1 MRLLKVSVISTL
13 AALALSLSGCDLFTA
28 GLGARVDLSPP
39 EVRITNPVNNAY
51 IRYSEGKIIIS
62 GTVTDD
68 GAISSVVLFWE
79 NGAISR
85 NATISGNNWSVSFNQ
100 GELPDGRYVFTARA
114 TDASNKSGEW
124 QSTVNVD
131 TTPPTGAFI
140 FAADRGTSQDN
151 PYNGKEKIQ
160 GLAEDGSGRLSSVVV
175 TLGGVRI
182 FPTDTNPTPDASEMA
197 SWSLDLDFDDVVTG
211 LITDGSKW
219 KDAAFAKVSET
230 DSLYTADLRLVVT
243 DQAGNSAEFTKACFV
258 DLTYDAPRITW
269 PASLDVDANYPR
281 NPTQYSGNIFKNG
294 ETIDIT
300 VEDDDAVNRDSAKL
314 VLETGTGTKY
324 EYTLANSG
332 LVANPS
338 GTTKATSVRFRF
350 TVPQETS
357 LPQGE
362 YKFSFEVSDDA
373 TYKNGKAATD
383 VKVENKSF
391 VIDNGP
397 PTLTVNPLAS
407 NVLRSDAFTLSGTA
421 SDGWD
426 IDSVQISLDGGATWQ
441 DASLSGSAGSY
452 AWTWCGTS
460 TAEGYYNVQLRA
472 VDKGGSTASRDLQ
485 ITIDNTAPDLSFNQV
500 YPIVESSGKKV
511 NGIIRASVTAAD
523 TNGLAGVRYWVYTNT
538 PPAESA
544 QIWNGSGYV
553 EFSSAP
559 YTVAIDTTALAGT
572 LYLRFGARDRAGN
585 ITYITYEPL
594 IIDQSTDNPT
604 ITLTNL
610 NQSINTWDGAAGNLL
625 ESNARIIGL
634 LSDDDGI
641 DSTTVQIR
649 YTIRLESSSDPLN
662 WGDWQAATSASSTS
676 FDYSLPSD
684 IPEGVRAVEVRV
696 SDKAAIKD
704 GKPAVTTTIGPFY
717 IAIDRQAPSLA
728 VNSPSFGSY
737 KGLGTFQIQGTASDS
752 FALKD
757 LDPGTAGTQA
767 VIVRT
772 DNANFG
778 DTANNTLVT
787 VASDGTWSYSY
798 TVNAGVDQLKTFY
811 ILARDYFNK
820 QTVISHEIRLDTVA
834 PTITITNPASAGSWF
849 ESLARFDGTASDT
862 TGIKTI
868 YYWIGNETDTPPAV
882 GNAAWSSLAGN
893 VNWSATVD
901 LASVSEG
908 SKKFWVY
915 AEDLADN
922 VSTPQSLQFYL
933 DKANPT
939 ISGVT
944 IGEGEYRNITFNLA
958 ATLADTYQLK
968 RVVVEQKQGSGA
980 YVSIYSNDSLSGTS
994 SVLNIDNLPRDPG
1007 NPTASTLVDE
1017 EYTYRITVEDLAGKT
1032 TQLTRRIIFDDTK
1045 PVVEIT
1051 SFTKYATTNKVNK
1064 TVTFNSL
1071 ASDANG
1077 LEGIKYFVSTNGTTA
1092 PAYDAIVGGDIVQ
1105 VLGGQSIDTMTL
1117 ADNTQYYLWVVARD
1131 KAGNEGASSPLGFY
1145 VDQSTDLPVVSLTS
1159 LDSSV
1164 TAESQILGPPVKN
1177 LLVGGGKISG
1187 TITDD
1192 DGLPATATIYID
1204 KNKDGDF
1211 ADTGESDT
1219 LPLSGT
1225 GITKTFD
1232 YDVSGLANGTY
1243 QFYIDVADTT
1253 GVHNSPMSSIWF
1265 AYDTEVPTVVFN
1277 ANASDGNPVGP
1288 YRRADFTVQGTV
1300 HDANGISKVE
1310 FSFDNGGSWEDL
1322 GITAAN
1328 GETKDWNKA
1337 INAASF
1343 NGTKVLLVRATDKF
1357 GRIGVSSSV
1366 SVTIDTIAPTVSVT
1380 SPGTFV
1386 AGPSVT
1392 ITGTSSDSGSEASGL
1407 DKVYYRVDGSSWQEA
1422 SGTASWNSTL
1432 DLDTDGTGS
1441 DTGLS
1446 EGNHTLDVY
1455 VADKAGNQSSVQ
1467 SITFMVD
1474 QNNPVLA
1481 AITIDGST
1489 LGETPVF
1496 RTTGFTLAG
1505 SVTDTNGVA
1514 SVSITQTKEGGS
1526 SEPVTVSLG
1535 TGTTSRTWAAS
1546 ISLSGEGSYTY
1557 TITVTDVAG
1566 RSTSATRTVVVD
1578 TQVPPAPIVS
1588 SPSMNSWILVTSY
1601 AVSGTASDAGS
1612 AGIGAVYYIVG
1623 SATGY
1628 TPPTDL
1634 ASWNLAN
1641 GTESWSGTID
1651 LVALGEG
1658 PKKIFVKAVDKA
1670 GNVSTQTEQP
1680 FGIDQ
1685 SAPSISL
1692 TGPVATLANGSI
1704 TFTGTASDSYLVA
1717 LVTVAEK
1724 KPGDTGFT
1732 DIGTATYDGGTGTW
1746 SYIRS
1751 ISGLSDGTYEYRIT
1765 VTDGALK
1772 TTSVTKTITIDTTAP
1787 VVSFNQPAPYI
1798 EISGTVYGN
1807 GTMTMSGTAS
1817 DLNGLAGLEYRV
1829 GGGTWQSVGSAP
1841 YTGFTFAVN
1850 TTAYT
1855 DKADLSI
1862 EVRGTDNAGNVAVA
1876 SYTIRVD
1883 QDTDKPTFTIGS
1895 PTEGGLV
1902 SSQTITISGSLADDD
1917 GLNDT
1922 TLYYRL
1928 SADGGTTWSPDWT
1941 QISASYLSGSATAK
1955 TLSSFSFTNSIDG
1968 VKVLQLRIA
1977 DVNGTIATKSI
1988 TFTQD
1993 AGAPTISD
2001 ISPATTGYRN
2011 GDFTVSGTATDTQ
2024 GTVAA
2029 VRYRVVKDGATVVVN
2044 WTAYTLGSPGSA
2056 TTSFT
2061 TGLIPTSSGTGIYQV
2076 TFETE
2081 DNAGNKRQESYAYT
2095 VDRTLPAGSFASPAS
2110 GSTTN
2115 NIITL
2120 SGTASDNFGLN
2131 SLRLAIMKGGT
2142 EVADLGAPTG
2152 TNDWS
2157 LSFDTRT
2164 YDESTYATLISGS
2177 LYEITL
2183 RLIITDV
2190 AGNSATVDR
2199 TFRIDQSTDIP
2210 QISFTTQQGVYLAD
2224 SKIYGTA
2231 TDDDGIASIEVST
2244 DGGTNWTT
2252 LSAPTGGW
2260 GTSASWNYDLGSTD
2274 GAYSLRVRVTDVS
2287 SPAIVGT
2294 SSDATFLVDREAP
2307 DGAFTAPAANSKL
2320 KASDLTFTGTYGDE
2334 NPVVSVQLKI
2344 DSSDFTSGAV
2354 TATMSGGSGS
2364 TSGTW
2369 TYTFATIPD
2378 GTRTIY
2384 ARVTDAAG
2392 RTTLISRTV
2401 VVDTTGPVV
2410 TIIDPADLTS
2420 VYGKV
2425 SIRGSAED
2433 ATTTVKNIKIG
2444 IGKTVNEADY
2454 EGSPWYPA
2462 TGTVSWSYT
2471 FNNINAYANTTYAV
2485 DIGDTDQDGVQDA
2498 GETWLNIWRMKIYI
2512 RAEDT
2517 AGLGSTGNISY
2528 VSTYTLEID
2537 PNRDRPEVTVLDPD
2551 DGATIGGY
2559 KRVFGIAQD
2568 GQSIWKVQIAFDMN
2582 NDGDFTDAG
2591 DVWPSI
2597 SGFTPPA
2604 ADESDSSTTAWYVVN
2619 GTTSWYQ
2626 TINLYGEFNP
2636 TGTETTRTI
2645 KFKVRAWDYKTTP
2658 GDGIPG
2664 IEVVRTITFD
2674 KTVPQYADIS
2684 HETGSTVGGS
2694 FTITGYVRDESGLQS
2709 IIFKHEGPRISSQEL
2724 IGASSGQPRAVL
2736 VNSGEPGYVAGYVT
2750 YRLEIPIN
2758 TTEAGLFPASSGIM
2772 AVALDAIDSS
2782 GFHSILSLSF
2792 NVDNIQPSLLTYTA
2806 GSEII
2811 GTQAEV
2817 QGTVRD
2823 TGIVSG
2829 IKQVVVY
2836 LKRGTSV
2843 LRLKGGS
2850 GSLDA
2855 SGVLNL
2861 SDSAYNDYRIV
2872 IDNRLED
2879 GNDTGSAGDNDGF
2892 AEWLTI
2898 SGGVYNWAARFNST
2912 LVSDGKT
2919 EVNYVAYDFAGNT
2932 VSGTTNAYVA
2942 NNKPSITSIVLGTDL
2957 NGDVSVADTEKT
2969 SPISSGYSATNFTAR
2984 GNRLYIQVNAAGGNG
2999 TKRYSITYN
3008 GTEQNGTLTSNTVTI
3023 NTSSFEESSSA
3034 NDRVF
3039 TILVYDSTTS
3049 DDDDSTD
3056 ELTATITVGL
3066 TIDNVDEV
3074 APTAWLYQ
3082 LEASDV
3088 KDYNA
3093 SDRSAWDGHI
3103 EPWNQSP
3110 YNNQDSG
3117 FNKTNEVF
3125 GNDADVSGTIIL
3137 RGGASDDQR
3146 INALYMWI
3154 DLDGDSTIDS
3164 GEEQQVA
3171 EFSGSGLVAKSNT
3184 LGTWSATS
3192 QSLTLAGGHTVE
3204 WKFEWDSSTVTGVA
3218 RSNVHIRVRAKD
3230 ARSNK
3235 SVQNPATP
3243 TDNPATPTDSTAL
3256 TPGFNIMK
3264 VDVVPY
3270 ITDIK
3275 RNSTYLTF
3283 RSRSGAFSLRRN
3295 ETNNTLK
3302 GFNLNTGGSLQI
3314 TQNSDGSGTS
3324 YSITGYTSPDRET
3337 ITFTV
3342 PGTARSGWMHLLVNS
3357 IPIINNINNNTQP
3370 TNKENSIGNSNSQ
3383 YWKDDRFIRIW
3394 QSENTDNF
3402 AGSNIPIYP
3411 AMSMNT
3417 SGTLYASFSNYS
3429 TASVY
3434 YSTIGGSAT
3443 PIFYTYDPPEETDIV
3458 VTGTNQV
3465 NVLYSA
3471 NYHGGYPTSWV
3482 SDATQAGG
3490 LYLYDD
3496 SAPVIDDN
3504 RTPNHPVY
3512 RFELFY
3518 HNQMLQQFKN
3528 LRVARAS
3535 ENTGERIHIIYYDR
3549 LSGSIKYSN
3558 INDGYNGGTDP
3569 QTHEIRWVNI
3579 DGGSDG
3585 DDTATYTDG
3594 ASIVLNNTRF
3604 STGSRTSG
3612 VGEIAALTLTST
3624 KYPVVVYYDAV
3635 NNDIKLARANAINPK
3650 GNQTNWYVQTV
3661 LNAPLV
3667 DYLDAKIDSAGYLH
3681 IVFQNSK
3688 GELCYVKSTNNP
3700 TNGNTNYTFGTSEVI
3715 APTAMWIDLTL
3726 KGTVPYISYL
3736 TAINTF
3742 NGVNIAF
3749 KDSTLDLD
3757 GDGSPEGGWET
3768 MTAAMTYKSTNVRSC
3783 IEVHPNGTGTSW
3795 TAAVGY
3801 TPGDLYRVVFYYGP

>member
-1 MRLLKVSVISTL
+1 MGEYMRFFKGFVVFSLAMVVFSVT
-13 AALALSLSGCDLFTA
+13 GCDLFTA
-28 GLGARVDLSPP
+28 GLGAKVDLTPP

-51 IRYSEGKIIIS
+51 IKYSKGTIVIS

-68 GAISSVVLFWE
+68 GAVPSVVLYWE
-79 NGAISR
+79 NGAKSKK
-85 NATISGNNWSVSFNQ
+85 AVISGNDWSVTFNE
-100 GELPDGRYVFTARA
+100 GELADGRYVFTARA

-131 TTPPTGAFI
+131 TTPPSGSFI
-140 FAADRGTSQDN
+140 FTADRGTSQDN

-160 GLAEDGSGRLSSVVV
+160 GMAEDGSGRLSSVVV

-197 SWSLDLDFDDVVTG
+197 SWNAQIDFDEVLTG
-211 LITDGSKW
+211 LSTDGSKW
-219 KDAAFAKVSET
+219 RDAAFTEVTGT
-230 DSLYTADLRLVVT
+230 DSLYTAELRLIVT
-243 DQAGNSAEFTKACFV
+243 DQAGNSTEVPATCYI
-258 DLTYDAPRITW
+258 DLQFDSPRITW
-269 PASLDVDANYPR
+269 PASMDVSDDANYPR
-281 NPTQYSGNIFKNG
+281 NPNTYSGNIFKNG
-294 ETIDIT
+294 DTIDIT
-300 VEDDDAVNRDSAKL
+300 VEDDDAVDRGSAKL
-314 VLETGTGTKY
+314 VLETGSGTKH
-324 EYTLANSG
+324 EFTVANNG
-332 LVANPS
+332 LVVNPS

-350 TVPQETS
+350 TVPQETQ

-362 YKFSFEVSDDA
+362 YEFSFEVSDDA
-373 TYKNGKAATD
+373 TYKNGKGPATF
-383 VKVENKSF
+383 KVENKSL

-397 PTLTVNPLAS
+397 PTLTVNAIAS
-407 NVLRSDAFTLSGTA
+407 IVMQSSSFVLSGTA
-421 SDGWD
+421 NDGWD
-426 IDSVQISLDGGATWQ
+426 INSVQISLDNGITWQ
-441 DASLSGSAGSY
+441 DSSLSGSAGSY
-452 AWTWCGTS
+452 TWSWNGIS
-460 TAEGYYNVQLRA
+460 TPEGYYNIQVRS
-472 VDKGGSTASRDLQ
+472 VDKGGSKSSRDLQ
-485 ITIDNTAPDLSFNQV
+485 VTIDNTAPDLSFNQV
-500 YPIVESSGKKV
+500 FPIVESSGKKV
-511 NGIIRASVTAAD
+511 NGIIKASVTAAD
-523 TNGLAGVRYWVYTNT
+523 SNGLMGVRYWTYTST
-538 PPAESA
+538 PPNETS
-544 QIWNGSGYV
+544 QDWNGTGYT
-553 EFSSAP
+553 ELTSAP
-559 YTVAIDTTALAGT
+559 YGVTIDTEALSGT
-572 LYLRFGARDRAGN
+572 LYLRFGALDKAGN
-585 ITYITYEPL
+585 IKYITYEPL
-594 IIDQSTDNPT
+594 VIDQSTDKPT
-604 ITLTNL
+604 ITITNL
-610 NQSINTWDGAAGNLL
+610 NQSVSTWDGAAINLL

-641 DSTTVQIR
+641 DASSVQIR
-649 YTIRLESSSDPLN
+649 YTDRLSSAADPLV
-662 WGDWQAATSASSTS
+662 WGAWQAATSASTTS
-676 FDYSLPSD
+676 FDYTFPSD
-684 IPEGVRAVEVRV
+684 IPEGVRAVEVQV
-696 SDKAAIKD
+696 FDKASLKD
-704 GKPAVTTTIGPFY
+704 GKPAVSTTIGPFY
-717 IAIDRQAPSLA
+717 IAIDRQSPALA

-772 DNANFG
+772 DNANFD

-882 GNAAWSSLAGN
+882 GNVAWSSLAGN

-908 SKKFWVY
+908 SKKFWLY

-939 ISGVT
+939 ISGIT
-944 IGEGEYRNITFNLA
+944 IGEGEYRNITFSLA
-958 ATLADTYQLK
+958 ATLGDTYQLK
-968 RVVVEQKQGSGA
+968 RVVVEQQQGSGA

-1007 NPTASTLVDE
+1007 NPTASTLVDA

-1032 TQLTRRIIFDDTK
+1032 TQLIRRIIFDDTK

-1051 SFTKYATTNKVNK
+1051 SFTKYATANKVNK

-1105 VLGGQSIDTMTL
+1105 VLGGQTIDTTTL
-1117 ADNTQYYLWVVARD
+1117 ADNTQYYLWVVAKD

-1192 DGLPATATIYID
+1192 DGLPNTATIWID
-1204 KNKDGDF
+1204 KNKDGSF
-1211 ADTGESDT
+1211 GAGESYTVSLVGST
-1219 LPLSGT
+1219 LS
-1225 GITKTFD
+1225 KSFEF
-1232 YDVSGLANGTY
+1232 DVSTAGLADGAY
-1243 QFYIDVADTT
+1243 AFKVEVSDTT
-1253 GVHNSPMSSIWF
+1253 GVSNDPMTPVWF
-1265 AYDTEVPTVVFN
+1265 AYDTAVPTVVLNTN
-1277 ANASDGNPVGP
+1277 ATDNNPVGP
-1288 YRRADFTVQGTV
+1288 YRNADFTVQGTV
-1300 HDANGISKVE
+1300 QDANGISKVE
-1310 FSFDNGGSWEDL
+1310 FSLDSGSTWEDL
-1322 GITAAN
+1322 EIIAASGENKAWSKLITAASN
-1328 GETKDWNKA
+1328 
-1337 INAASF
+1337 

-1357 GRIGVSSSV
+1357 GRVGASSSIL
-1366 SVTIDTIAPTVSVT
+1366 VTIDTVVPTVSVT

-1407 DKVYYRVDGSSWQEA
+1407 DKVYYRVDGGSWQEA
-1422 SGTASWNSTL
+1422 SGTASWNTTL

-1455 VADKAGNQSSVQ
+1455 VSDKAGNQSSVQ

-1489 LGETPVF
+1489 FGETPVF

-1505 SVTDTNGVA
+1505 SVTDTNGIA

-1535 TGTTSRTWAAS
+1535 TGTTSRTWTAS

-1557 TITVTDVAG
+1557 TITVTDVAD

-1578 TQVPPAPIVS
+1578 TQSPPAPTVS
-1588 SPSMNSWILVTSY
+1588 SPSMNSWILGTSY

-1623 SATGY
+1623 PATGY
-1628 TPPTDL
+1628 TPPADL

-1658 PKKIFVKAVDKA
+1658 PKKLFVKAVDKA
-1670 GNVSTQTEQP
+1670 GNVSAQTERP

-1685 SAPSISL
+1685 SAPSIGL
-1692 TGPVATLANGSI
+1692 TGPVATLANGAI
-1704 TFTGTASDSYLVA
+1704 TFTGTASDSYLVT

-1732 DIGTATYDGGTGTW
+1732 DVGTADYDSGTGTW
-1746 SYIRS
+1746 SYLRN

-1772 TTSVTKTITIDTTAP
+1772 TASVTKTITIDTTAP

-1807 GTMTMSGTAS
+1807 GTMTMSGNAS
-1817 DLNGLAGLEYRV
+1817 DLNGLSGLEYRV

-1841 YTGFTFAVN
+1841 YTSFTFAVN

-1917 GLNDT
+1917 GLNDA

-1968 VKVLQLRIA
+1968 AKVLQLRIA

-1993 AGAPTISD
+1993 AGAPTISN

-2011 GDFTVSGTATDTQ
+2011 GDFTVSGTATDSQ
-2024 GTVAA
+2024 GTVTA

-2044 WTAYTLGSPGSA
+2044 WTACTLGSPGSA

-2095 VDRTLPAGSFASPAS
+2095 VDRTLPSGSFASPAS

-2120 SGTASDNFGLN
+2120 SGTASDNFGLG
-2131 SLRLAIMKGGT
+2131 SLRLAIMKDGT

-2152 TNDWS
+2152 ANDWS

-2164 YDESTYATLISGS
+2164 YDESAYATLISGS

-2190 AGNSATVDR
+2190 AGNIATVDR

-2957 NGDVSVADTEKT
+2957 NGDGSVADTEKT

-3008 GTEQNGTLTSNTVTI
+3008 GIEQNGSLTSNMVTI
-3023 NTSSFEESSSA
+3023 NTSSFAESSSA
-3034 NDRVF
+3034 NDRFF

-3093 SDRSAWDGHI
+3093 SDRSAWKGHI

-3125 GNDADVSGTIIL
+3125 GNDADVSGTIVF
-3137 RGGASDDQR
+3137 RGGASDNQR
-3146 INALYMWI
+3146 ISALYIWI
-3154 DLDGDSTIDS
+3154 DLNGNGTVDA

-3218 RSNVHIRVRAKD
+3218 RANVRIRVRAED
-3230 ARSNK
+3230 ARPAANGGPNG
-3235 SVQNPATP
+3235 SVQT
-3243 TDNPATPTDSTAL
+3243 PATPTDSTAL
-3256 TPGFNIMK
+3256 TTGFNIMK

-3270 ITDIK
+3270 VTRIERSIGSA
-3275 RNSTYLTF
+3275 NTF
-3283 RSRSGAFSLRRN
+3283 RTKYGKYILREGEAN
-3295 ETNNTLK
+3295 SK
-3302 GFNLNTGGSLQI
+3302 VYGFNLAKAGT
-3314 TQNSDGSGTS
+3314 SGT
-3324 YSITGYTSPDRET
+3324 YWVRIYNTDGTEYDDIGENNYTASAV
-3337 ITFTV
+3337 FTHLTLTDT
-3342 PGTARSGWMHLLVNS
+3342 TAFQHSGWLRIAVNDVIS
-3357 IPIINNINNNTQP
+3357 INNINNNTLES
-3370 TNKENSIGNSNSQ
+3370 NKEDDGKGLSESLWN
-3383 YWKDDRFIRIW
+3383 DDRYIQLWEYQGSF
-3394 QSENTDNF
+3394 DN
-3402 AGSNIPIYP
+3402 SLNPVHP
-3411 AMSMNT
+3411 AMEANRSTWQLWASWSYYATSSM
-3417 SGTLYASFSNYS
+3417 Y
-3429 TASVY
+3429 TAALGPTQTRTQVF
-3434 YSTIGGSAT
+3434 G
-3443 PIFYTYDPPEETDIV
+3443 TYDPPEWTDITV
-3458 VTGTNQV
+3458 DTNGVRRIVYLQ
-3465 NVLYSA
+3465 
-3471 NYHGGYPTSWV
+3471 NY
-3482 SDATQAGG
+3482 
-3490 LYLYDD
+3490 
-3496 SAPVIDDN
+3496 
-3504 RTPNHPVY
+3504 
-3512 RFELFY
+3512 
-3518 HNQMLQQFKN
+3518 
-3528 LRVARAS
+3528 
-3535 ENTGERIHIIYYDR
+3535 
-3549 LSGSIKYSN
+3549 
-3558 INDGYNGGTDP
+3558 YNGGNTWGYLNVW
-3569 QTHEIRWVNI
+3569 QS
-3579 DGGSDG
+3579 GGQNANVEHLG
-3585 DDTATYTDG
+3585 DDTAAAPDYSDG
-3594 ASIVLNNTRF
+3594 MDEQLYQFQNPRIAYDPVNNRNYV
-3604 STGSRTSG
+3604 S
-3612 VGEIAALTLTST
+3612 
-3624 KYPVVVYYDAV
+3624 YYDA
-3635 NNDIKLARANAINPK
+3635 
-3650 GNQTNWYVQTV
+3650 Y
-3661 LNAPLV
+3661 
-3667 DYLDAKIDSAGYLH
+3667 S
-3681 IVFQNSK
+3681 
-3688 GELCYVKSTNNP
+3688 
-3700 TNGNTNYTFGTSEVI
+3700 
-3715 APTAMWIDLTL
+3715 LTL
-3726 KGTVPYISYL
+3726 KYAITQGNTQTFVADVGHRIDGAIVVDGIEDTTAPPTTTGADVGLWSSIAVDSYGGTDATTVRPVIMYYDTTNSTLKIARGNSSQPNGTAEWTISNVFKDDDPNRTDVGYYVTMKMDSSGNIHAVAYRISTGDLIYLYAPNVDGTGSYTFNYSEIVDSNGAVGSWCDIDLVGTTPYISYL
-3736 TAINTF
+3736 TAGGIGTF
-3742 NGVNIAF
+3742 QGLKFAYKTGGNWEYGVVATNSIVKDGRTSVVARPTSAAWVNATQGKVAIAYVSGNF
-3749 KDSTLDLD
+3749 DLVILED
-3757 GDGSPEGGWET
+3757 E
-3768 MTAAMTYKSTNVRSC
+3768 K
-3783 IEVHPNGTGTSW
+3783 
-3795 TAAVGY
+3795 
-3801 TPGDLYRVVFYYGP
+3801 